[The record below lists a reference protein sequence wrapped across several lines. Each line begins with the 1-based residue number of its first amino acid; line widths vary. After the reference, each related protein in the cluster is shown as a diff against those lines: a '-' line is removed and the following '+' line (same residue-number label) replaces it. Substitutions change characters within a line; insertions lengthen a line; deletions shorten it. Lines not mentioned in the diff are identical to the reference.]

1 MTNLEKLQHAVAASG
16 LEALLLIDP
25 KNRFYATD
33 FQSSAGAVVITPE
46 DAWLF
51 TDSRYIEAAQSAS
64 QNRYHVAQ
72 NGRAHSLGDLV
83 QQVLKARNVT
93 KLGGEEHSLSHDD
106 YLSYEKAVGIPLI
119 PAQQL
124 IMDLRAAKSADE
136 LTRMRQAQSITDAAF
151 TEILNFLRPG
161 VTEQAVAARLMY
173 EMMRRG
179 AQRMSFDPIVV
190 TGPRSSMPHGTP
202 GETPLR
208 PGDFVTMDFGCVY
221 GGYCSDMTRTVAIGH
236 ATDEMAAVYNTVLRA
251 QQAGI
256 AAAKAGIPG
265 KAVDKAGRDVI
276 EAAGYG
282 AYFGHGFGHSLGLDI
297 HERPNASPTESR
309 PMPDGC
315 VCSAEPGVYLPGK
328 FGVRIEDVVVFR
340 ENGCEDLT
348 KSPKELII
356 V

>member
-1 MTNLEKLQHAVAASG
+1 MTNLEKLQHAVASSG

-72 NGRAHSLGDLV
+72 NDRAHSLGDLV

-276 EAAGYG
+276 EAAGCG

>member
-1 MTNLEKLQHAVAASG
+1 M
-16 LEALLLIDP
+16 
-25 KNRFYATD
+25 
-33 FQSSAGAVVITPE
+33 
-46 DAWLF
+46 LF
-51 TDSRYIEAAQSAS
+51 RS
-64 QNRYHVAQ
+64 
-72 NGRAHSLGDLV
+72 
-83 QQVLKARNVT
+83 
-93 KLGGEEHSLSHDD
+93 
-106 YLSYEKAVGIPLI
+106 
-119 PAQQL
+119 
-124 IMDLRAAKSADE
+124 
-136 LTRMRQAQSITDAAF
+136 SITDAAF

>member
-1 MTNLEKLQHAVAASG
+1 MTNLEKLQRAVAASG
-16 LEALLLIDP
+16 LEAMLLIDP

-33 FQSSAGAVVITPE
+33 FQSSAGAVLVMPD

-51 TDSRYIEAAQSAS
+51 TDSRYIEAAERAGKG
-64 QNRYHVAQ
+64 RYHVGQ
-72 NGRAHSLGDLV
+72 NDRAHSLGSLV
-83 QQVLKARNVT
+83 RQVLADRSLT
-93 KLGGEEHSLSHDD
+93 KLGGEEHSLSYED
-106 YLSYEKAVGIPLI
+106 YLSYEKAVGLPLI

-124 IMDLRAAKSADE
+124 IMDLRAAKSEDE
-136 LTRMRQAQSITDAAF
+136 LARMRRAQAITDEAF
-151 TEILNFLRPG
+151 SEILNFLRPG

-202 GETPLR
+202 GERPLA

-221 GGYCSDMTRTVAIGH
+221 DGYCSDMTRTVAVGH
-236 ATDEMAAVYNTVLRA
+236 ATDEMAEVYETVLRA
-251 QQAGI
+251 QRAGI
-256 AAAKAGIPG
+256 AAARAGVPG
-265 KAVDKAGRDVI
+265 KDVDKAGRDVI
-276 EAAGYG
+276 EAAGCG

-297 HERPNASPTESR
+297 HESPSASPTESR

-315 VCSAEPGVYLPGK
+315 VCSAEPGIYLPGK

-340 ENGCEDLT
+340 ETGCEDLT

>member
-1 MTNLEKLQHAVAASG
+1 MTNLEKLQHAVASSG

-72 NGRAHSLGDLV
+72 NDRAHSLGDLV

>member
-1 MTNLEKLQHAVAASG
+1 MYQVAQG
-16 LEALLLIDP
+16 V
-25 KNRFYATD
+25 
-33 FQSSAGAVVITPE
+33 GAVV
-46 DAWLF
+46 L
-51 TDSRYIEAAQSAS
+51 R
-64 QNRYHVAQ
+64 HVVAVL
-72 NGRAHSLGDLV
+72 GRGLGDLV

>member
-1 MTNLEKLQHAVAASG
+1 MTNLEKLQHAVASSG

-33 FQSSAGAVVITPE
+33 FPSSAGAVVVTPE

-64 QNRYHVAQ
+64 QNPYHVAQ
-72 NGRAHSLGDLV
+72 HDRAHSLGDLV

>member
-1 MTNLEKLQHAVAASG
+1 MTNLEKLQHAVASSG

-72 NGRAHSLGDLV
+72 NDRAHSLGDLV

-151 TEILNFLRPG
+151 TEILNSLRPG
-161 VTEQAVAARLMY
+161 VAEQAVAARLMY

-276 EAAGYG
+276 EAAGCG

>member
-1 MTNLEKLQHAVAASG
+1 MTNLEKLQHAVASSG

-33 FQSSAGAVVITPE
+33 FQSSAGAVVITPD

-72 NGRAHSLGDLV
+72 NDRAHSLGDLV

-276 EAAGYG
+276 EAAGCG

>member
-1 MTNLEKLQHAVAASG
+1 MTNLEKLQHAVASSG

-33 FQSSAGAVVITPE
+33 FQSSAGAVVITPD

-72 NGRAHSLGDLV
+72 NDRAHSLGDLV

>member
-1 MTNLEKLQHAVAASG
+1 MTNLEKLQHAVASSG
-16 LEALLLIDP
+16 LETLLLIDP

-72 NGRAHSLGDLV
+72 NDRAHSLGDLV

-236 ATDEMAAVYNTVLRA
+236 ATDEIAAVYNTVLRA

>member
-33 FQSSAGAVVITPE
+33 FPSSAGAVVVTPE

-72 NGRAHSLGDLV
+72 NDRAHSLGDLV

>member
-1 MTNLEKLQHAVAASG
+1 MTNLEKLQHAVASSG

-33 FQSSAGAVVITPE
+33 FPSSAGAVVVTPE

-72 NGRAHSLGDLV
+72 NDRAHSLGDLV